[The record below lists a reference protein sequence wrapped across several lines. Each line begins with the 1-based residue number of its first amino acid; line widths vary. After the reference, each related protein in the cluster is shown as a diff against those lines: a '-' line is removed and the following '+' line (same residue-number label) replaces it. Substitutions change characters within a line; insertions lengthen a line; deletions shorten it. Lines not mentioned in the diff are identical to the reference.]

1 LPSIRLAE
9 ILARQVG
16 IAMRPDR
23 GQPVYSLKVAS
34 GLVGLSPRTIRLYE
48 EAELL
53 APARTG
59 GNQQRLYS
67 EQDLQ
72 WLRCIRDMLHEEG
85 LTVTAVRKLLDLIP
99 CWEIRSC
106 EGEVA
111 ETCRPHLRIPDM
123 AGARSGQPKRDL
135 APREDEDVDVLIKL
149 VYGVKELG
157 CVLPCSR
164 CISAER
170 VARRVALKYPD
181 RVFVRKYDVTSA
193 EAVELGVIL
202 SPTVLVNDE
211 IAAAGSGIS
220 EGRLDRIVQR
230 HLAQADAGSARPS
243 DQGDDA

>member
-1 LPSIRLAE
+1 
-9 ILARQVG
+9 
-16 IAMRPDR
+16 MRPDR
-23 GQPVYSLKVAS
+23 GQPVYTLKVAS

-48 EAELL
+48 ESELL

-85 LTVTAVRKLLDLIP
+85 LTVTAVRRLLDLIP
-99 CWEIRSC
+99 CWEIRNC
-106 EGEVA
+106 EAEVA

-123 AGARSGQPKRDL
+123 ARAREGQPR
-135 APREDEDVDVLIKL
+135 REPTATDDEGMEVLIKL
-149 VYGVKELG
+149 VYAVKELG

-170 VARRVALKYPD
+170 VARRVALKYPG
-181 RVFVRKYDVTSA
+181 RVLVRKYDVTSA
-193 EAVELGVIL
+193 EAEELGVIL

-211 IAAAGSGIS
+211 VVAAGTGIS
-220 EGRLDRIVQR
+220 EDRLDEIVRQ
-230 HLAQADAGSARPS
+230 HLARIDGEPPHSP
-243 DQGDDA
+243 DEGDGA

>member
-1 LPSIRLAE
+1 
-9 ILARQVG
+9 
-16 IAMRPDR
+16 MRPDR

-48 EAELL
+48 ESELL

-85 LTVTAVRKLLDLIP
+85 LTVTAIRKLLDLIP
-99 CWEIRSC
+99 CWEIRNC
-106 EGEVA
+106 ESEVA
-111 ETCRPHLRIPDM
+111 ETCRPDLRIPDM
-123 AGARSGQPKRDL
+123 AGARDARAARGPVP
-135 APREDEDVDVLIKL
+135 AEDDGADVLIKL

-170 VARRVALKYPD
+170 VARRVALRYPE
-181 RVFVRKYDVTSA
+181 RVLVRKYDVTSPEA
-193 EAVELGVIL
+193 EELGVIL
-202 SPTVLVNDE
+202 SPTVLVNGE
-211 IAAAGSGIS
+211 LVAAGTGIS
-220 EGRLDRIVQR
+220 EDRLDRIVRQ
-230 HLAQADAGSARPS
+230 HLAQADAESAHSPGKETTH
-243 DQGDDA
+243 D